1 MREGGAESEPI
12 VFCPS
17 GAPTPSLF
25 FFVPSQNTPGSVGGI
40 VEACCLQPIDVIKTR
55 LQLDHGGQYK
65 GIVHCGS
72 TVARTEGVSALWKGL
87 TPFATHLTIKYALRM
102 GTNAFYQSLLRDPD
116 GSLGAGRRMLAGLAA
131 GVTEALVVVTPFEK
145 VKVALQ
151 AQHGT
156 DKSKLKYKGPVHA
169 ATTIVRESGVRA
181 LWTGAA
187 PTVLRNG
194 TNQMCLF
201 TAKPAFDRLFWGKH
215 EGDGMQLAPLQSMAS
230 GFSAA
235 CIGPVVTGPFD
246 VCKTR
251 LQAQGAGKKEYSGFI
266 DVLTKVPREEGVRA
280 LWKGLTP
287 RLLRIPPGQAIVWAV
302 SDQVTGW
309 WEKKER
315 AKGVGKLA

>member
-1 MREGGAESEPI
+1 M
-12 VFCPS
+12 
-17 GAPTPSLF
+17 
-25 FFVPSQNTPGSVGGI
+25 
-40 VEACCLQPIDVIKTR
+40 EACCLQPIDVIKTR
-55 LQLDHGGQYK
+55 LQLDHGGRYA
-65 GIVHCGS
+65 GIAHCGRS
-72 TVARTEGVSALWKGL
+72 IVAEEGVSALWKGL
-87 TPFATHLTIKYALRM
+87 TPFAAHLTLKYALRM
-102 GTNAFYQSLLRDPD
+102 GTNAFYQGLLRDEE
-116 GSLGAGRRMLAGLAA
+116 GGLTAGRRMLAGSAA
-131 GVTEALVVVTPFEK
+131 GVTEALVIVTPFEK

-156 DKSKLKYKGPVHA
+156 DKAKLKYRGPIHA
-169 ATTIVRESGVRA
+169 ASLIVREQGVRA

-201 TAKPAFDRLFWGKH
+201 SAKPAFDRAYWGKA
-215 EGDGMQLAPLQSMAS
+215 EGDGRQLAPLQSMAS

-251 LQAQGAGKKEYSGFI
+251 LQAQGAGSVEYKGFV

-309 WEKKER
+309 FEARER
-315 AKGVGKLA
+315 KRRAGSL